1 MNASLPR
8 FVVCYFPKTTTPRS
22 GGDREIQ
29 HNAQK
34 LQAGWRAEAATNDC
48 DQRKSRPKAAPSR
61 MITVNGSDVL
71 PVVMMTTMMAST
83 PSIVVASTAVM
94 APAMTTAV
102 AVTVDLDD

>member
-1 MNASLPR
+1 LLVYCPE
-8 FVVCYFPKTTTPRS
+8 TTTPRS
-22 GGDREIQ
+22 GGDREMQ

-34 LQAGWRAEAATNDC
+34 LQAGWRAEAAAIDC

-61 MITVNGSDVL
+61 MITVNGSDVS
-71 PVVMMTTMMAST
+71 PTVMMTTMMAST
-83 PSIVVASTAVM
+83 PSIVVASTTVM

>member
-1 MNASLPR
+1 LL
-8 FVVCYFPKTTTPRS
+8 VYLLKTTTPRS

-34 LQAGWRAEAATNDC
+34 PQAAWRAEAAAHDC

-61 MITVNGSDVL
+61 MITIDSSDVS
-71 PVVMMTTMMAST
+71 PMVMMTTMMAST
-83 PSIVVASTAVM
+83 PSIMVASTAVM
-94 APAMTTAV
+94 APAVTTAV